1 MKQDATIRLSKIQ
14 RKIWK
19 NNNFQ
24 YTLSRK
30 QEKRIWGWLEFF
42 FRKKPLFYILL
53 YHPMIDIKKI
63 ETAINQIA
71 AEKKIPRERLVEIIE
86 SAIKTAYKKDF
97 GNKDSNVNVHLDFDT
112 GAIEISVEKTIVETV
127 ENPDLEMTLAD
138 LGDAAEGFSI
148 GDTIEIDVS
157 DEVLSDAEGFGR
169 IASQAARQVIIQK
182 IQETEKEKIYNLF
195 RGKEGEIVNLK
206 IELVEKN
213 RVLLDY
219 NGNQVVLPK
228 SEQVSKDKY
237 IPGQRIYLSVAKV
250 EEDSTVGPRVT
261 LTRKDT
267 NLVAKLF
274 EMNVP
279 ELEDGTVEIVSIA
292 RTPGFKTKII
302 VASEYDEVDP
312 AGCLIG
318 PKGARVRAVVDDIA
332 GEKIDIINYTANRE
346 ELVRKSLVPGV
357 IEKVSID
364 EESKTIRCTVSEDE
378 KAKVLGKGG
387 ANINLASD
395 LLGYKII
402 LEAKEE

>member
-1 MKQDATIRLSKIQ
+1 
-14 RKIWK
+14 
-19 NNNFQ
+19 
-24 YTLSRK
+24 
-30 QEKRIWGWLEFF
+30 
-42 FRKKPLFYILL
+42 
-53 YHPMIDIKKI
+53 MIDIKKI

-112 GAIEISVEKTIVETV
+112 GAIEITVEKTIVDIV

-138 LGDAAEGFSI
+138 LGEDAEGLSI

-387 ANINLASD
+387 ANINLASE

-402 LEAKEE
+402 LEAKEVTEVKVAE